1 MKQLKRILCLI
12 LTMCM
17 ILGMTPLSAKEVK
30 AATSLPDE
38 IYLTQNVS
46 GTCTL
51 CSAAMMLRARTY
63 LSNNSSW
70 NSITENGIRS
80 TAWMEGVGL
89 IWDWTYK
96 INNCS
101 IRVSHASVSGIS
113 VNSLK
118 NILDCHPEGIVLHVG
133 SLPHAVFLT
142 DYDGDTFY
150 CADTVSGYSQ
160 ERIPLSSSWLGKKL
174 GSQSSIL
181 SKVTAY
187 WYVSSYSIPAN
198 MDPSNETLFT
208 DIYTSDYYYDAIVWA
223 SKNDI
228 ANGISTTEFGP
239 GNGCT
244 RGQAVTFLWRAAGEP
259 GHTVQNPFTDI
270 TSEDYYYDAVLW
282 AVEKGI
288 TDGVSST
295 EFAPDE
301 SCTRGQVVTFLWR
314 NAGQPSCSAANPF
327 TDVKEG
333 DYYYTSVL
341 WAVENGIT
349 DGVSSTQFAP
359 DQACTRGQVVT
370 FLYRQFN

>member
-17 ILGMTPLSAKEVK
+17 ILGITPLSAKEVK

-160 ERIPLSSSWLGKKL
+160 ERIFLPRRLATLFMATLSSGT
-174 GSQSSIL
+174 GS
-181 SKVTAY
+181 
-187 WYVSSYSIPAN
+187 
-198 MDPSNETLFT
+198 
-208 DIYTSDYYYDAIVWA
+208 
-223 SKNDI
+223 
-228 ANGISTTEFGP
+228 
-239 GNGCT
+239 
-244 RGQAVTFLWRAAGEP
+244 
-259 GHTVQNPFTDI
+259 
-270 TSEDYYYDAVLW
+270 
-282 AVEKGI
+282 
-288 TDGVSST
+288 
-295 EFAPDE
+295 
-301 SCTRGQVVTFLWR
+301 
-314 NAGQPSCSAANPF
+314 
-327 TDVKEG
+327 
-333 DYYYTSVL
+333 
-341 WAVENGIT
+341 
-349 DGVSSTQFAP
+349 
-359 DQACTRGQVVT
+359 
-370 FLYRQFN
+370 